1 MHWPASAA
9 TCSTA
14 HWRPARPPLA
24 SALARVDKARYLT
37 SSMTP
42 DRASE
47 LDRVRHRLGSAMSD
61 FYESRGWRRA
71 GQRADLALLEKPWEG
86 FLASKVLLALGG
98 LVFSAVGGAFLSAG
112 GVAVGYGTPVWL
124 GLLIAMFFFVLPDLT
139 LRQEAA
145 DKRRDFRH
153 VIGSFLDLV
162 SMNLAGGRG
171 VPEALVAAV
180 SVGDGWAMARLRVTL
195 TNARLAGYTQWE
207 ALGRLGD
214 ELDIAELRD
223 LSSALT
229 LVADDGAK
237 VRSSLTARAATMRRR
252 ELADVEGAANERSQS
267 MLVAQMLLCTGFLI
281 FLGYPRARAGA
292 PTMTVPTSSLQRT
305 ERTPRN
311 PP

>member
-1 MHWPASAA
+1 VTAA
-9 TCSTA
+9 LLAGALIGLGCYLLYRALAPS
-14 HWRPARPPLA
+14 RLPLA
-24 SALARVDKARYLT
+24 AALARVDKARYIT
-37 SSMTP
+37 PSMTP
-42 DRASE
+42 DPANE
-47 LDRVRHRLGSAMSD
+47 LDRVRRRVGSAMSD

-71 GQRADLALLEKPWEG
+71 GQRADLALLEKSWEG

-98 LVFSAVGGAFLSAG
+98 LIFAAVGGAFLSAG
-112 GVAVGYGTPVWL
+112 GLPISYGTPLWL

-180 SVGDGWAMARLRVTL
+180 SVGDGWAMARLRTTL

-223 LSSALT
+223 LSAALT

-281 FLGYPRARAGA
+281 FLAYPAVQR
-292 PTMTVPTSSLQRT
+292 VLQL
-305 ERTPRN
+305 
-311 PP
+311 